1 MKASLVLVYWWLLM
15 RRKLELAEEV
25 GKTAEAI
32 EDDHQHELKLKQTRN
47 WLQYL

>member
-1 MKASLVLVYWWLLM
+1 VKASLVLVYWWLL

-32 EDDHQHELKLKQTRN
+32 EDDH
-47 WLQYL
+47 